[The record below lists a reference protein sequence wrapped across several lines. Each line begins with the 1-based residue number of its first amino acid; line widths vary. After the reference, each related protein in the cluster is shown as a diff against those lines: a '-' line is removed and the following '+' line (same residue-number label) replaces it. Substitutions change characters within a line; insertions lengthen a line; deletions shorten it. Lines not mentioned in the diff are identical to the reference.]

1 LQSLLEAVGPLSKRK
16 DKLHAD
22 YNELKVRLDGEYEN
36 LAEKKRIYQQAAEAL
51 FRITYKIKE

>member
-22 YNELKVRLDGEYEN
+22 YNELKIRLGSEYEN
-36 LAEKKRIYQQAAEAL
+36 LAEKKRMYQQAAEEV
-51 FRITYKIKE
+51 FSMTYTIKE